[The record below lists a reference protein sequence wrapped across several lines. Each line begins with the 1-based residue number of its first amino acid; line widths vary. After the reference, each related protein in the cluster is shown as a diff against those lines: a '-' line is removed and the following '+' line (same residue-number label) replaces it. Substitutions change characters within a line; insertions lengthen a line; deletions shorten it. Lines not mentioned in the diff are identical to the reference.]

1 MLDAKITPF
10 IKPLLKPLISFL
22 DQQGVAPNHVTL
34 AGFVLGLLAVPF
46 IILNWWWMALCCII
60 FNRVLD
66 GIDGELARYQK
77 SSSSAGGYLDIC
89 LDFLFYASIPL
100 AFGIA
105 DPINWGI
112 PAMVLL
118 ATFIGTGSSFLAFAI
133 AAEKFQIARP
143 QFANKSFYYMQ
154 GLTEGTETILVFLA
168 FCIWPQYFAEMA
180 YIFAAACAIT
190 VVTRIAGGF
199 STLDRVERSVKANN
213 AREHQA

>member
-10 IKPLLKPLISFL
+10 IKPLLKPLITTL
-22 DQQGVAPNHVTL
+22 DAIGTSPNQVTV
-34 AGFVLGLLAVPF
+34 AGFIIGIFAVPL
-46 IILNWWWMALCCII
+46 IILNWWGAALSCII
-60 FNRVLD
+60 LNRVFD
-66 GIDGELARYQK
+66 GIDGELARYQQ
-77 SSSSAGGYLDIC
+77 SSSSAGGFLDIC

-133 AAEKFQIARP
+133 AAEKFNIDRP

-168 FCIWPQYFAEMA
+168 FCIWPEHFAALAYF
-180 YIFAAACAIT
+180 FAAACALT

-199 STLDRVERSVKANN
+199 STLNKVEEQIECSTTDQV
-213 AREHQA
+213 